1 MNLNFLSLSLI
12 LMSPDVSHYE
22 GPAAVCE
29 CYILIIIYYSS
40 LPRVTVMHAS
50 DANSKNRFVSHLQIR
65 HMVYTDTGEYL
76 TIYL

>member
-1 MNLNFLSLSLI
+1 MC
-12 LMSPDVSHYE
+12 PDDVSHYE

-50 DANSKNRFVSHLQIR
+50 DANSKHRFVSHLQIR
-65 HMVYTDTGEYL
+65 HMVYTDTGE
-76 TIYL
+76 